1 MKYINHFV
9 DSSSPAP
16 ANANLSAEEQGII
29 NAAVST
35 IGSWNIL
42 CDQGV
47 SIAMAN
53 DADIQ
58 GINTVNQHLKQ
69 TKQALVNATNL
80 LRAKLLGFNLST
92 PTSP

>member
-16 ANANLSAEEQGII
+16 AEANLSTEEQGII

-35 IGSWNIL
+35 ITNLNIL

-47 SIAMAN
+47 TIAMAN
-53 DADIQ
+53 DPDIQ
-58 GINTVNQHLKQ
+58 GINAVNQTLKQ
-69 TKQALVNATNL
+69 TKQTLINATAL
-80 LRAKLLGFNLST
+80 LRSKLQGFNLSPVT
-92 PTSP
+92 